1 MRLSPIGTKIL
12 NKLRWLRDR
21 QWPLFVG
28 RLQFCAILAGS
39 QSLTVSARSALII
52 APHPDDETL
61 GCGGLI
67 ALKRA
72 QGIDVQVVFITDGGA
87 SHDWHPDFAA
97 GGIAPIR
104 RQEALAA
111 LDILGVAAEQVHF
124 LDQRDGKLKWMQGA
138 DRQSIV
144 DQLTTILKANSPG
157 EIYVT
162 HRADRSTDHEQSY
175 ELARSA
181 IAAAGIAVDLWQ
193 YPIWILWKPR
203 LFQDLALSELAGAR
217 RLAMG
222 SVGGQ
227 KRAALLKYRSQY
239 LPIGDT
245 PGTVLPPGFL
255 WRFGLPFELFFKAE
269 ASVAEPQLPDS

>member
-1 MRLSPIGTKIL
+1 MRFSPIGPKIL

-21 QWPLFVG
+21 QWPLLVG

-39 QSLTVSARSALII
+39 SPLAVSARSALII

-72 QGIDVQVVFITDGGA
+72 QGIDVQIVFITDGGA
-87 SHDWHPDFAA
+87 SHDWHPQFQA

-104 RQEALAA
+104 HQEALAA
-111 LDILGVAAEQVHF
+111 LDILGVAAEQ
-124 LDQRDGKLKWMQGA
+124 
-138 DRQSIV
+138 SIV
-144 DQLTTILKANSPG
+144 DQLSAILTAHLPG

-222 SVGGQ
+222 SVVGQ
-227 KRAALLKYRSQY
+227 KRQALLAYRSQY

-255 WRFGLPFELFFKAE
+255 WRFGLPFELFFKVDPSAPP
-269 ASVAEPQLPDS
+269 SEPHT